1 MHAADTFVC
10 PSDKGMLA
18 EARADELLPTGLPRA
33 VELVLDRPA
42 PLLGDPSR
50 KACED
55 MGGALEP
62 SGSCL
67 VERLTSGRR
76 PQCLAECSART
87 ATDEYGACYAFQRDA
102 TQGTV
107 LERYRMTSACLEQY
121 AAFAER
127 CGGMCAGADAWG
139 AGGRG
144 SYVAPLVPTQNC
156 ENNRTD
162 RQCRRAGCDWHEPAQ
177 KLPLARGSRGDQLEC
192 LAAGGGV
199 FGDVCLL
206 PACTP
211 FIEGI

>member
-1 MHAADTFVC
+1 
-10 PSDKGMLA
+10 
-18 EARADELLPTGLPRA
+18 
-33 VELVLDRPA
+33 
-42 PLLGDPSR
+42 
-50 KACED
+50 
-55 MGGALEP
+55 
-62 SGSCL
+62 
-67 VERLTSGRR
+67 
-76 PQCLAECSART
+76 
-87 ATDEYGACYAFQRDA
+87 
-102 TQGTV
+102 
-107 LERYRMTSACLEQY
+107 MTSACLEQY